1 MQKNNIKQIAIIGAT
16 ASGKSQL
23 AIDIAKE
30 FNSIILS
37 LDSLSVYKEI
47 DIVSA
52 KPTIE
57 ERDGIPHYGVDI
69 IYPDKA
75 FDVAI
80 FIDLY
85 REIYQKAVDECKN
98 LIIVGGSGF
107 YLKSLIDGISPLP
120 NLSSENVE
128 EITYRM
134 QDIERVHRELYLLD
148 KSYMLN
154 ISTRDRY
161 RTQRALGIYL
171 ASGMT
176 PSEYF
181 KEHRAV
187 SVVNGQL
194 PIYSI
199 LTDRD
204 ILRKRIELRTIKM
217 LEMGLID
224 EVAYLERRYNRSPN
238 AMKSIGIRE
247 TLDYFDGR
255 LNMKRLKEKIT
266 TNTARLAKRQSSFNR
281 SQFKDVTAL
290 ELNLLKS
297 KIIDDL
303 MSYE

>member
-255 LNMKRLKEKIT
+255 LNMKRLKEKII

-303 MSYE
+303 MPYE

>member
-303 MSYE
+303 MPYE

>member
-98 LIIVGGSGF
+98 LIIVGGSSF

-217 LEMGLID
+217 LEMGLIN

-255 LNMKRLKEKIT
+255 LNMKRLKEKII

-303 MSYE
+303 MPYE

>member
-1 MQKNNIKQIAIIGAT
+1 MQKNNIKQIAFIGAT

-161 RTQRALGIYL
+161 RTQRALGI
-171 ASGMT
+171 
-176 PSEYF
+176 
-181 KEHRAV
+181 
-187 SVVNGQL
+187 
-194 PIYSI
+194 
-199 LTDRD
+199 
-204 ILRKRIELRTIKM
+204 
-217 LEMGLID
+217 
-224 EVAYLERRYNRSPN
+224 
-238 AMKSIGIRE
+238 
-247 TLDYFDGR
+247 
-255 LNMKRLKEKIT
+255 
-266 TNTARLAKRQSSFNR
+266 
-281 SQFKDVTAL
+281 
-290 ELNLLKS
+290 
-297 KIIDDL
+297 
-303 MSYE
+303 